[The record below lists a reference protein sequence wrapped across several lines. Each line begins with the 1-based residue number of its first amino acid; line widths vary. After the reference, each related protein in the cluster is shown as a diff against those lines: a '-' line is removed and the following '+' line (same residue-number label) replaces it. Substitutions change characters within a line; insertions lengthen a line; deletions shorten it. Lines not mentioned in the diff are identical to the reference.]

1 MLTFSPSEPAR
12 PIVDRLGDKIKDN
25 CRPMLDRTMTYYVI
39 SSFLG
44 GTCLSVL
51 LTRTN
56 PGIGTASVDNKDIIS
71 GRAADPDRGGIYQGW
86 DVTIIGSVMDV
97 MKRSE
102 QTSISGINGIVN
114 SMRVFGKINV
124 AVTVSVAVIVSLT
137 EIAMTVIVIAIV
149 TTAQAGVTTTVTG
162 VMIVTI
168 ARHGTAPTELW

>member
-1 MLTFSPSEPAR
+1 
-12 PIVDRLGDKIKDN
+12 
-25 CRPMLDRTMTYYVI
+25 MLDRTMTYYVI

-44 GTCLSVL
+44 DTCLSVL

-56 PGIGTASVDNKDIIS
+56 PSIGTPSVDNKDIIS
-71 GRAADPDRGGIYQGW
+71 VRAAYPDRGGIYQGW

-114 SMRVFGKINV
+114 SMRVSGKINV

-137 EIAMTVIVIAIV
+137 EIAMTVIVTAIV
-149 TTAQAGVTTTVTG
+149 TTAQTGVTTTVTG

-168 ARHGTAPTELW
+168 ARHGTASTKLW